1 MESLPL
7 SELLWALFDEHS
19 DALFVKDRQGVYLLC
34 NQAAARMVGRRPEDF
49 LGNDDTAIFDADSAA
64 VVMNRDR
71 RVLASGRAETE
82 EEVLSANGET
92 RIYLA
97 TKSPYRNSQGEVVAV
112 LGISRDITNLRRAQD
127 SLAVNQL
134 KLEELERQALGDRA
148 RTEGLLRLVLDA
160 IPVGVQVM
168 DRQGDVVLTN
178 PAARRI
184 WGHIIGPAQERYA
197 SVQASWHDSGAPVE
211 KAQWASQ
218 RALNHGEVSRNEKI
232 DIEAFDGRKRT
243 ILNSG
248 APIHDLD
255 HKILGAVI
263 INEDITE
270 RLQLEQQFLQAQKME
285 AVGHLAA
292 GAAHD
297 FNNLLTVISGCAELL
312 AAELPADDPQYELVT
327 PIQEA
332 ARKAATLTR
341 QLLAFSRQSV
351 MEPQELDLNQL
362 VDDNQKMLRRLIG
375 EDIQLIFEPDSD
387 PCWVRVDPGQ
397 FDQVLINLSIN
408 ARDAMQGGGQLHL
421 ATRRMGQ
428 EACLEVRDSG
438 CGMSKEVMEHIFE
451 PFFTTKVRGKGTG
464 LGLSTVYGIVRQSG
478 GRIEVE
484 SHPGQG
490 TQFRIWLPITDA
502 AEASRQVPLDQ
513 RPAKG
518 GPGSILLVE
527 DQEELRNT
535 LVLALT
541 RAGYTT
547 MCAVNGADAL
557 RIWEENGT
565 SERFDLIITDVVM
578 PVMGGRQL
586 VEQLQQRRPG
596 LKVLYISG
604 YHSDM
609 VLHHGVMQSEV
620 HLLQKPFS
628 MQQLLATVESIL
640 GHPG

>member
-19 DALFVKDRQGVYLLC
+19 DALFVKDRQGIYLLC
-34 NQAAARMVGRRPEDF
+34 NQAAARMVGRSPEDF
-49 LGNDDTAIFDADSAA
+49 LGKDDTAIFDAESAA
-64 VVMNRDR
+64 MVMNRDR
-71 RVLASGRAETE
+71 RVVDSGLAETE
-82 EEVLSANGET
+82 EEELSASGET
-92 RIYLA
+92 RIYVA
-97 TKSPYRNSQGEVVAV
+97 TKSPYRNAQGEVVAV
-112 LGISRDITNLRRAQD
+112 LGISRDITALRRAQD
-127 SLAVNQL
+127 SLAMNQL

-184 WGHIIGPAQERYA
+184 WGRIIGPAAERYS
-197 SVQASWHDSGAPVE
+197 SVRASWHDSGMPVE
-211 KAQWASQ
+211 TAQWASQ
-218 RALNHGEVSRNEKI
+218 RALNNGEVSHNEKV

-255 HKILGAVI
+255 QKILGAVI

-285 AVGHLAA
+285 AVGYLAA

-297 FNNLLTVISGCAELL
+297 FNNLLTVISGCTELL
-312 AAELPADDPQYELVT
+312 AAELPADDPHFELVI

-351 MEPQELDLNQL
+351 MEPRDLDLNQL

-375 EDIQLIFEPDSD
+375 EDVQLVFEPD
-387 PCWVRVDPGQ
+387 PHQCWVRVDPGQ

-408 ARDAMQGGGQLHL
+408 ARDAMQGGGQLHI
-421 ATRRMGQ
+421 ATRQEGQ
-428 EACLEVRDSG
+428 EVCLEVRDSG
-438 CGMSKEVMEHIFE
+438 CGMSKEVLEHIFE

-484 SHPGQG
+484 STPGQG
-490 TQFRIWLPITDA
+490 TQFRIWLPTADA
-502 AEASRQVPLDQ
+502 PEAGQQEPAER
-513 RPAKG
+513 RPAKEG
-518 GPGSILLVE
+518 QGSILLVE

-535 LVLALT
+535 LMLALT
-541 RAGYTT
+541 RAGYKMT
-547 MCAVNGADAL
+547 CAVNGADAL
-557 RIWEENGT
+557 RIWEKLCT
-565 SERFDLIITDVVM
+565 TERFDLVITDVVM
-578 PVMGGRQL
+578 PVMGGREL
-586 VEQLQQRRPG
+586 VEQLQQRRPD

-604 YHSDM
+604 YHADL

-640 GHPG
+640 GRQG